1 MKKPNMNNINKQK
14 NISIK
19 ARKNTAPFNS
29 SLSDPMNSLQN
40 TYLKEK
46 RINMIIN
53 FLVVNN
59 YPNNFSKKEFINMT
73 IDFRPILKFIME
85 KLDPNS
91 NLLDSQTEDKIET
104 LAKIYE
110 YPGKLNKS
118 FIRDFNTP
126 SNFLYI
132 LTFIC
137 YMANLYSYKE
147 YFIENEINNTF
158 YKNDENICAT
168 QVSTNG
174 EKINDKKEYYEFLDE
189 CINSSANNQI
199 NDILEKYK
207 KKFSNL
213 CNEEL
218 NKIEKNFAEYEQL
231 EKENKELENQLP
243 VIDTIKSQEMEIMQ
257 KYKILNEE
265 YNKTKEEISTFNK
278 KLKDI
283 KNNITVK
290 EKKFTVIENEIKR
303 TKDIIEHQ
311 IMSRSEYDNQI
322 EENNNILNKIN
333 TMNNN
338 IEELQNIKNEKL
350 NANQSLIN
358 KLTLIANDINNIDIN
373 NSKKI
378 KTMNNNV
385 NNNEQDISYLL
396 NMTLINKEIKNNINN
411 KTLEKNNELLSK
423 YDDFINRYKLYITDI
438 KNEYNTNLINNKDL
452 LKKKNEINSEI
463 DKYNNLLVN
472 DNKIVSDRKDSINKL
487 NNEYIKYK
495 KECDDSININ
505 KNEIKIYENNIE
517 DKKQKSVEVEN
528 EYNKLIKEF
537 EEYKKETY
545 KIITTLT
552 ERYNLYYNNFID
564 NCNEI
569 TSKIITCNQNL
580 NQICNALPN
589 KTGQENEN
597 DTQKLKINEN
607 K

>member
-1 MKKPNMNNINKQK
+1 MKKPK

-19 ARKNTAPFNS
+19 TRKSTAAFNS

-53 FLVVNN
+53 FLVLNN

-85 KLDPNS
+85 KLDPYS

-147 YFIENEINNTF
+147 YFIEKEINNTF
-158 YKNDENICAT
+158 YKKEENICAT
-168 QVSTNG
+168 QVTNG
-174 EKINDKKEYYEFLDE
+174 EKINDKKGYYEFLDE
-189 CINSSANNQI
+189 CINSSANNSM
-199 NDILEKYK
+199 NEILEKYK

-218 NKIEKNFAEYEQL
+218 NKIEKNFADYEQL

-243 VIDTIKSQEMEIMQ
+243 VIDSIKSQEIEIMQ
-257 KYKILNEE
+257 KYNIINEE
-265 YNKTKEEISTFNK
+265 YNKTKEEINLFNQKLIDMK
-278 KLKDI
+278 KSISEHENKLTVLDNDI
-283 KNNITVK
+283 KSTRNIIDT
-290 EKKFTVIENEIKR
+290 
-303 TKDIIEHQ
+303 Q
-311 IMSRSEYDNQI
+311 IMSRAEYDIQQ
-322 EENNNILNKIN
+322 EENNNILKKIDIMKN
-333 TMNNN
+333 S
-338 IEELQNIKNEKL
+338 IDELQNTKKEIL
-350 NANQSLIN
+350 NTNQALIN
-358 KLTLIANDINNIDIN
+358 KLTLLANDINNIDIN

-378 KTMNNNV
+378 KTMNNNI
-385 NNNEQDISYLL
+385 NNRNENDISNLL
-396 NMTLINKEIKNNINN
+396 NMTVVNKEIKNNINN
-411 KTLEKNNELLSK
+411 NQFEKNNELLIK
-423 YDDFINRYKLYITDI
+423 YEDFINRYKSYITDI
-438 KNEYNTNLINNKDL
+438 KNEYNTNLINNNEL
-452 LKKKNEINSEI
+452 SKNKGMIKNEI

-472 DNKIVSDRKDSINKL
+472 DNKIGNDRKELMYKI
-487 NNEYIKYK
+487 NNEYSKYK
-495 KECDDSININ
+495 KDNDDYINII
-505 KNEIKIYENNIE
+505 KNDIKIYENNIE
-517 DKKQKSVEVEN
+517 DKRQKSVGIEN
-528 EYNKLIKEF
+528 EYNKLKKEF
-537 EEYKKETY
+537 DEYKNETY
-545 KIITTLT
+545 KIINALM

-564 NCNEI
+564 NSNEI

-580 NQICNALPN
+580 NQICNALPKNTN
-589 KTGQENEN
+589 K
-597 DTQKLKINEN
+597 EN
-607 K
+607 KSDDKK

>member
-1 MKKPNMNNINKQK
+1 MKKPK

-19 ARKNTAPFNS
+19 TRKSTAAFNS

-53 FLVVNN
+53 FLVLNN

-85 KLDPNS
+85 KLDPYS

-147 YFIENEINNTF
+147 YFIEKEINNTF
-158 YKNDENICAT
+158 YKKEENICAT
-168 QVSTNG
+168 QVTNG
-174 EKINDKKEYYEFLDE
+174 EKINDKKGYYEFLDE
-189 CINSSANNQI
+189 CINSSANNSI
-199 NDILEKYK
+199 NEILEKYK

-218 NKIEKNFAEYEQL
+218 NKIEKNFADYEQL

-243 VIDTIKSQEMEIMQ
+243 VIDSIKSQEIEIMQ
-257 KYKILNEE
+257 KYNIINEE
-265 YNKTKEEISTFNK
+265 YNKTKEEINLFNQKLIDVK
-278 KLKDI
+278 KSISEHENTITVLDNDI
-283 KNNITVK
+283 KSTRNIIDT
-290 EKKFTVIENEIKR
+290 
-303 TKDIIEHQ
+303 Q
-311 IMSRSEYDNQI
+311 IMSRAEYDIQQ
-322 EENNNILNKIN
+322 EENNNILKKIDIMKN
-333 TMNNN
+333 S
-338 IEELQNIKNEKL
+338 IDELQNTKKEIL
-350 NANQSLIN
+350 NTNQALIN
-358 KLTLIANDINNIDIN
+358 KLTLLANDINNIDIN

-378 KTMNNNV
+378 KTMDNNI
-385 NNNEQDISYLL
+385 NNRNENDISYLL
-396 NMTLINKEIKNNINN
+396 NMTLVNKEIKNNINN
-411 KTLEKNNELLSK
+411 NQLEKNNELLIK
-423 YDDFINRYKLYITDI
+423 YEDFINRYKSYITDI
-438 KNEYNTNLINNKDL
+438 KNEYNTNLINNNEL
-452 LKKKNEINSEI
+452 SKNKGMIKNEI

-472 DNKIVSDRKDSINKL
+472 DNKIGNDRKELMYKI
-487 NNEYIKYK
+487 NNEYSKYK
-495 KECDDSININ
+495 KDNDDYINII
-505 KNEIKIYENNIE
+505 KNDIKIYENNIE
-517 DKKQKSVEVEN
+517 DKRQKSVGIEN
-528 EYNKLIKEF
+528 EYNKLKKEF
-537 EEYKKETY
+537 DEYKNETY
-545 KIITTLT
+545 KIINALM

-564 NCNEI
+564 NSNEI

-580 NQICNALPN
+580 NQICNALPKNTN
-589 KTGQENEN
+589 K
-597 DTQKLKINEN
+597 EN
-607 K
+607 KSDDKK

>member
-1 MKKPNMNNINKQK
+1 MKKPK

-19 ARKNTAPFNS
+19 TRKSTAAFNS

-53 FLVVNN
+53 FLVLNN

-85 KLDPNS
+85 KLDPYS

-147 YFIENEINNTF
+147 YFIEKEINNTF
-158 YKNDENICAT
+158 YKKEENICAT
-168 QVSTNG
+168 QVTNG
-174 EKINDKKEYYEFLDE
+174 EKINDKKGYYEFLDE
-189 CINSSANNQI
+189 CINSSANNSI
-199 NDILEKYK
+199 NEILEKYK

-218 NKIEKNFAEYEQL
+218 NKIEKNFADYEQL

-243 VIDTIKSQEMEIMQ
+243 VIDSIKSQEIEIMQ
-257 KYKILNEE
+257 KYNIINEE
-265 YNKTKEEISTFNK
+265 YNKTKEEINLFNQKLIDMK
-278 KLKDI
+278 KSISEHENTITVLDNDI
-283 KNNITVK
+283 KSTRNIIDT
-290 EKKFTVIENEIKR
+290 
-303 TKDIIEHQ
+303 Q
-311 IMSRSEYDNQI
+311 IMSRAEYDIQQ
-322 EENNNILNKIN
+322 EENNNILKKIDIMKN
-333 TMNNN
+333 S
-338 IEELQNIKNEKL
+338 IDELQNTKKEIL
-350 NANQSLIN
+350 NTNQALIN
-358 KLTLIANDINNIDIN
+358 KLTLLANDINNIDIN

-378 KTMNNNV
+378 KTMDNNI
-385 NNNEQDISYLL
+385 NNRNENDISYLL
-396 NMTLINKEIKNNINN
+396 NMTLVNKEIKNNINN
-411 KTLEKNNELLSK
+411 NQLEKNNELLIK
-423 YDDFINRYKLYITDI
+423 YEDFINRYKSYITDI
-438 KNEYNTNLINNKDL
+438 KNEYNTNLINNNEL
-452 LKKKNEINSEI
+452 SKNKGMIKNEI

-472 DNKIVSDRKDSINKL
+472 DNKIGNDRKELMYKI
-487 NNEYIKYK
+487 NNEYSKYK
-495 KECDDSININ
+495 KDNDDYINII
-505 KNEIKIYENNIE
+505 KNDIKIYENNIE
-517 DKKQKSVEVEN
+517 DKRQKSVGIEN
-528 EYNKLIKEF
+528 EYNKLKKEF
-537 EEYKKETY
+537 DEYKNETY
-545 KIITTLT
+545 KIINALM

-564 NCNEI
+564 NSNEI

-580 NQICNALPN
+580 NQICNALPKNTN
-589 KTGQENEN
+589 K
-597 DTQKLKINEN
+597 EN
-607 K
+607 KSDDKK

>member
-1 MKKPNMNNINKQK
+1 MKKPK

-19 ARKNTAPFNS
+19 TRKSTAAFNS

-53 FLVVNN
+53 FLVLNN

-85 KLDPNS
+85 KLDPYS

-147 YFIENEINNTF
+147 YFIEKEINNTF
-158 YKNDENICAT
+158 YKKEENICAT
-168 QVSTNG
+168 QVTNG
-174 EKINDKKEYYEFLDE
+174 EKINDKKGYYEFLDE
-189 CINSSANNQI
+189 CINSSANNSI
-199 NDILEKYK
+199 NEILEKYK

-218 NKIEKNFAEYEQL
+218 NKIEKNFADYEQL

-243 VIDTIKSQEMEIMQ
+243 VIDSIKSQEIEIMQ
-257 KYKILNEE
+257 KYNIINEE
-265 YNKTKEEISTFNK
+265 YNKTKEEINLFNQKLIDMK
-278 KLKDI
+278 KSISEHENTITVLDNDI
-283 KNNITVK
+283 KSTRNIIDT
-290 EKKFTVIENEIKR
+290 
-303 TKDIIEHQ
+303 Q
-311 IMSRSEYDNQI
+311 IMSRAEYDIQQ
-322 EENNNILNKIN
+322 EENNNILKKIDIMKN
-333 TMNNN
+333 S
-338 IEELQNIKNEKL
+338 IDELQNTKKEIL
-350 NANQSLIN
+350 NTNQALIN
-358 KLTLIANDINNIDIN
+358 KLTLLANDINNIDIN

-378 KTMNNNV
+378 KTMNNNI
-385 NNNEQDISYLL
+385 NNRNENDISYLL
-396 NMTLINKEIKNNINN
+396 NMTLVNKEIKNNINN
-411 KTLEKNNELLSK
+411 NQFEKNNELLIK
-423 YDDFINRYKLYITDI
+423 YEDFINRYKSYITDI
-438 KNEYNTNLINNKDL
+438 KNEYNTNLINNSEL
-452 LKKKNEINSEI
+452 SKNKGMIKNEI

-472 DNKIVSDRKDSINKL
+472 DNKIGNDRKELMYKI
-487 NNEYIKYK
+487 NNEYSKYK
-495 KECDDSININ
+495 KDNDDYINII
-505 KNEIKIYENNIE
+505 KNDIKIYENNIE
-517 DKKQKSVEVEN
+517 DKRQKSVGIEN
-528 EYNKLIKEF
+528 EYNKLKKEF
-537 EEYKKETY
+537 DEYKNETY
-545 KIITTLT
+545 KIINALM

-564 NCNEI
+564 NSNEI

-580 NQICNALPN
+580 NQICNALPKNTN
-589 KTGQENEN
+589 K
-597 DTQKLKINEN
+597 EN
-607 K
+607 KSDDKK